1 MLRDFCYSYPSRT
14 LFGRG
19 IYRSLEGTCVRIA
32 GRDIRGRRHR
42 FDQRMLDGCGSVR
55 AARR

>member
-19 IYRSLEGTCVRIA
+19 IYRSLEATRVRIDS
-32 GRDIRGRRHR
+32 RDFRGRCHR
-42 FDQRMLDGCGSVR
+42 FDQRMLDGSGSVR

>member
-14 LFGRG
+14 QFRRG
-19 IYRSLEGTCVRIA
+19 IYRSLEGKCVRID
-32 GRDIRGRRHR
+32 GRDIRGRCYS
-42 FDQRMLDGCGSVR
+42 FDQRMLDGRGSVR